1 MTTTVSFIFKTFNG
15 KRQNGGG
22 NQLKK
27 LRGTKG
33 DFSI

>member
-22 NQLKK
+22 E
-27 LRGTKG
+27 
-33 DFSI
+33 SIKEVKRDKR